1 MASGMVCV
9 FFLSV
14 ISGLCLICFLS
25 GEWSTPAVTGHPPP
39 PLKRF
44 SFTLVGSRA
53 VLFAG
58 LDDSVARNDVYCLD
72 IDRKVIESV
81 SDAWWELCGV
91 GLWRRPHYCIAA
103 QQSMH
108 VLQCVAGSKVS
119 HARLHVHVCTC
130 QHMSLSS
137 TPSHVHKITQWLAL

>member
-39 PLKRF
+39 PLKGF

-58 LDDSVARNDVYCLD
+58 RAGDDYVNHNDVYCLD
-72 IDRKVIESV
+72 IDRKVSESV
-81 SDAWWELCGV
+81 SGAWWELCGV
-91 GLWRRPHYCIAA
+91 GLWRRLITALLPNSPCMYSSVWLDQRCHMPGY
-103 QQSMH
+103 MYMY
-108 VLQCVAGSKVS
+108 
-119 HARLHVHVCTC
+119 VHVGT
-130 QHMSLSS
+130 
-137 TPSHVHKITQWLAL
+137 

>member
-1 MASGMVCV
+1 MVCV

-39 PLKRF
+39 PLRCF

-58 LDDSVARNDVYCLD
+58 LGDDRVDHNDVYCLD
-72 IDRKVIESV
+72 IDRKVSESV

-91 GLWRRPHYCIAA
+91 GLWRRLITALLPNSPCMYSSVWLDQRCHMPGY
-103 QQSMH
+103 MYMY
-108 VLQCVAGSKVS
+108 
-119 HARLHVHVCTC
+119 VHV
-130 QHMSLSS
+130 S
-137 TPSHVHKITQWLAL
+137 T

>member
-9 FFLSV
+9 LFLSV

-39 PLKRF
+39 PLQWF

-58 LDDSVARNDVYCLD
+58 SGDDDVNHNDVYCLD
-72 IDRKVIESV
+72 IDRKVSESV
-81 SDAWWELCGV
+81 SGAAVWCGFV
-91 GLWRRPHYCIAA
+91 EEVHYCIAA

-108 VLQCVAGSKVS
+108 VYTPVCGWIKGITCQVT
-119 HARLHVHVCTC
+119 CTC
-130 QHMSLSS
+130 MYMSAHEFI
-137 TPSHVHKITQWLAL
+137 HVLQVMFIR

>member
-39 PLKRF
+39 PLRRF

-58 LDDSVARNDVYCLD
+58 NGGDDGVNHNSVYCLD
-72 IDRKVIESV
+72 IDRKVSESV
-81 SDAWWELCGV
+81 SGAWWELCGV
-91 GLWRRPHYCIAA
+91 DLWRRLITALLPNSPCMYSSVWLDQRCHMPGY
-103 QQSMH
+103 MYMY
-108 VLQCVAGSKVS
+108 
-119 HARLHVHVCTC
+119 VHV
-130 QHMSLSS
+130 S
-137 TPSHVHKITQWLAL
+137 T